1 MQQMELCGKCA
12 ELLRAKNIVRVVS
25 RPINHKVTCENCK
38 WRRYGGTY
46 DVEPKKEKKPNT

>member
-46 DVEPKKEKKPNT
+46 DVEPKKEKEPNT